1 MERRKRP
8 ETAPVTILFYGRTG
22 KGAPMSK
29 SVNEEHLARALNL
42 IGIPVVNS
50 ANAAA
55 SIWMVQWATRPF
67 VHI

>member
-1 MERRKRP
+1 
-8 ETAPVTILFYGRTG
+8 
-22 KGAPMSK
+22 MSK